1 MTIEQLQLKLEELV
15 KETYGLE
22 FRISF
27 SNDRKE
33 WTLYITRSK
42 TIFAGNLKE
51 VMELAIEEF
60 ECYRVEAPQKK
71 HVKNYKKY
79 TYK

>member
-1 MTIEQLQLKLEELV
+1 MSIESLQLELENLV

-22 FRISF
+22 FRIAFNS
-27 SNDRKE
+27 KE

-42 TIFAGNLKE
+42 TIFRGTLKE

-60 ECYRVEAPQKK
+60 LSYRIIAEEKKK